1 MQIRSF
7 KPQDAK
13 GVKTLISSIMTKEY
27 RSEEKAYQYGDL
39 DDISSAYGGL
49 REKFLVAEED
59 SRIIGTAGIKE
70 DSASVALLRRLF
82 VHPSHRGRGIGSM
95 LADTALD
102 FCKMND
108 YKQVVFRATSKMK
121 QAINLLTLR
130 KGFVEKE
137 RCFLDDVEIIM
148 LHYKIH

>member
-1 MQIRSF
+1 MEIRSF
-7 KPQDAK
+7 RPQDAE
-13 GVKTLISSIMTKEY
+13 GVKALISSIMNKEY

-59 SRIIGTAGIKE
+59 SRMIGTAGIKE
-70 DSASVALLRRLF
+70 DSNSIALLRRLF

-95 LADTALD
+95 LVDTALD
-102 FCKMND
+102 FCKMNG
-108 YKQVVFRATSKMK
+108 YKQVVFRATSNMK
-121 QAINLLTLR
+121 QAINLLTS
-130 KGFVEKE
+130 KKSFVKQES
-137 RCFLDDVEIIM
+137 CFFDNVEIIM

>member
-1 MQIRSF
+1 MEIRSF
-7 KPQDAK
+7 KPQDAE
-13 GVKTLISSIMTKEY
+13 GVKTFISSIMNKEY

-95 LADTALD
+95 LVDTALD
-102 FCKMND
+102 FCKMNG
-108 YKQVVFRATSKMK
+108 YKQVVLKATSKMK
-121 QAINLLTLR
+121 QAINLLTSK
-130 KGFVEKE
+130 KGFIEKE
-137 RCFLDDVEIIM
+137 RHFFDKVEIIM
-148 LHYKIH
+148 LLYKIH